1 MPRGKLRLAFDEM
14 LREKNSAVNVILEC
28 IALILIGIIIFIQSL
43 NGYNRS
49 EADKIL
55 KYGVER
61 SGKIVINEVEENA
74 MLEEFYKEFRNVEGI
89 KAVGS
94 VTDGN
99 FGIEDYKDNVFQKI
113 YDQQTGNKDVLFDFD
128 EEWGGKVVE
137 TILMVQGSENI
148 VNMKVSKGYS
158 FDECKKLLQEY
169 EQVIY
174 LGNKLSGYEIGEV
187 VCDEEGKR
195 SIIGGYLEEG
205 QRILKEE
212 ITNEPIPYIETDYKM
227 LMLQRNEEKYWGDPI
242 FSIDKKADMN
252 EVKEKIV
259 QLGKEYG
266 IDVNV
271 KTYSGIFE
279 GIEKRN
285 KTLTD
290 FLGRIAFIIV
300 ITVVILQI
308 CMQTVHLI
316 ENFKNYGILYANG
329 FSAGNH
335 FFVFSVQ
342 SIIKGIIAFA
352 MAIGVGYFIIDIFYT
367 DMVYSL
373 DVMYD
378 VFWNYVS
385 WKVGI
390 CALIIAILTSVI
402 TIFMFTRK
410 TPKELIQEG

>member
-61 SGKIVINEVEENA
+61 SGKIFINEVEEND

-128 EEWGGKVVE
+128 EEWGVKVVE

-212 ITNEPIPYIETDYKM
+212 II
-227 LMLQRNEEKYWGDPI
+227 
-242 FSIDKKADMN
+242 
-252 EVKEKIV
+252 
-259 QLGKEYG
+259 
-266 IDVNV
+266 
-271 KTYSGIFE
+271 
-279 GIEKRN
+279 
-285 KTLTD
+285 
-290 FLGRIAFIIV
+290 
-300 ITVVILQI
+300 
-308 CMQTVHLI
+308 
-316 ENFKNYGILYANG
+316 
-329 FSAGNH
+329 
-335 FFVFSVQ
+335 
-342 SIIKGIIAFA
+342 
-352 MAIGVGYFIIDIFYT
+352 
-367 DMVYSL
+367 
-373 DVMYD
+373 
-378 VFWNYVS
+378 
-385 WKVGI
+385 
-390 CALIIAILTSVI
+390 
-402 TIFMFTRK
+402 
-410 TPKELIQEG
+410 